1 MDFNYSDSLTH
12 LMGHVIKL
20 HRQSVDLLIQE
31 HDVYPGQPP
40 LLLRLA
46 EQDGQSQK
54 ELANKLQV
62 TPATLTVMVNRMQ
75 RTGLVIRKPDPVDQR
90 VSRVFLTAKGHQAI
104 DAVKEA
110 LQRIECKCLENFS
123 LEEKLLFRR
132 LLWQMHENLQAFK
145 RENT

>member
-1 MDFNYSDSLTH
+1 
-12 LMGHVIKL
+12 
-20 HRQSVDLLIQE
+20 
-31 HDVYPGQPP
+31 
-40 LLLRLA
+40 
-46 EQDGQSQK
+46 
-54 ELANKLQV
+54 
-62 TPATLTVMVNRMQ
+62 VMVNRMQ